1 MERYSIE
8 DPQHETS
15 PQYLLLASKVYSKN
29 GEFDKGYY
37 YLERYND
44 MVSVEDMV
52 KFNSDTKFIEER
64 YEYELS
70 SMRLRNM
77 VWSSVLGLTSVFF
90 AVMSLLLIMRYR
102 LKRREYEL
110 EITAL
115 RVKEVEDK
123 NLRIEQKAQLERVA
137 EENKRRELEEINSK
151 LESEKVMLEA
161 MLKETSLSS
170 KVGEMISD
178 RLSMVVQVF
187 ACTASGQGDV
197 DGYVRGKMEEL
208 MADKDEFVL
217 TTMMSYAAVHSEFV
231 KYLKG
236 FGLTDWEVGYCS
248 LYTMGLRG
256 KDIGNMLNNGGHTHH
271 NRASLIRTKL
281 GLKERDGHL
290 GRFLMKKLREIEEGT
305 PE

>member
-1 MERYSIE
+1 M
-8 DPQHETS
+8 
-15 PQYLLLASKVYSKN
+15 V
-29 GEFDKGYY
+29 
-37 YLERYND
+37 
-44 MVSVEDMV
+44 VSVGINV
-52 KFNSDTKFIEER
+52 
-64 YEYELS
+64 
-70 SMRLRNM
+70 
-77 VWSSVLGLTSVFF
+77 GFF

-115 RVKEVEDK
+115 KEVEDK

-137 EENKRRELEEINSK
+137 EENKRRE
-151 LESEKVMLEA
+151 LEA

-197 DGYVRGKMEEL
+197 DGSVRGKMEEL

-256 KDIGNMLNNGGHTHH
+256 KDIGNDPYQ
-271 NRASLIRTKL
+271 AWIK
-281 GLKERDGHL
+281 
-290 GRFLMKKLREIEEGT
+290 GT
-305 PE
+305 